1 MKLKIENLLRDNSIE
16 TSDAQEMLRKIFSG
30 KKVGSDE
37 KARIDRFIQL
47 LESNEISAQA
57 IGELLLPFADPTFD
71 TTFKMLFGSKE
82 HDNILISLLN
92 NLLDFTGDKEIKELE
107 IITEKLESPI
117 FSYEDGRSSVTG
129 AVDVLCTTTS
139 NQKIAIE
146 MQRAKQPY
154 FLARTQHYMSKLIS
168 VQVNEKGG
176 KEYHRDILDTYILV
190 LEKQNLFT
198 GQHKL
203 SDNSLYEIE
212 VEPIVKQT
220 GQVFPGNKMHW
231 KFFELSKFKEHE
243 VYRNLTK
250 DSSLKH
256 QWLEFLINCGDQ
268 LNEPERDDII
278 KQGYKIMK
286 LAQWSGDKQSLYWLE
301 QAREFDQ
308 IENQKE
314 LIQEAEKKGLVRGKL
329 ESDIDKIKIG
339 IEEGWNG
346 TKILSKL
353 TLLSRKHWLEKEW
366 SQEQAHKVKRQK
378 VENIQ
383 STDDQQKEVLSKFE
397 QLYDY
402 VQQHQSDTLNQICND
417 LELLGDLDVLT
428 TET

>member
-1 MKLKIENLLRDNSIE
+1 MKLKIEKLLRENDIK
-16 TSDAQEMLRKIFSG
+16 THDAQEMLRKIFSG
-30 KKVGSDE
+30 KKVVRDE
-37 KARIDRFIQL
+37 KSRIDQFVQL
-47 LESNEISAQA
+47 LKSNDISAQDV
-57 IGELLLPFADPTFD
+57 GELLLPFADPTFD

-92 NLLDFTGDKEIKELE
+92 NLLDFTGDKKIKELE

-139 NQKIAIE
+139 NQKIAVE

-176 KEYHRDILDTYILV
+176 KEYHKDILDTYILV

-203 SDNSLYEIE
+203 SDDSLYEIE
-212 VEPIVKQT
+212 VEPIIKQT
-220 GQVFPGNKMHW
+220 GEVFPGNKMHW

-250 DSSLKH
+250 DSNLKH

-278 KQGYKIMK
+278 KQGYKTMK
-286 LAQWSGDKQSLYWLE
+286 LAQWSGDKQALYWLE

-314 LIQEAEKKGLVRGKL
+314 LIQEAEKKGLVRGKI

-339 IEEGWNG
+339 IEEGWDR

-366 SQEQAHKVKRQK
+366 SQEQLYKVKRQK
-378 VENIQ
+378 VENTQPI
-383 STDDQQKEVLSKFE
+383 DDQQEEVSAKFE
-397 QLYDY
+397 QLYGY
-402 VQQHQSDTLNQICND
+402 IRQHQSDALYQICSD
-417 LELLGDLDVLT
+417 LELLGDLDIWS
-428 TET
+428 TEI

>member
-1 MKLKIENLLRDNSIE
+1 MKLKIEKLLRENDIK
-16 TSDAQEMLRKIFSG
+16 THDAQEMLRKIFSG
-30 KKVGSDE
+30 KKVVRDE
-37 KARIDRFIQL
+37 KSRIDQFVQL
-47 LESNEISAQA
+47 LKSNEISAQDV
-57 IGELLLPFADPTFD
+57 GELLLPFADPTFD

-92 NLLDFTGDKEIKELE
+92 NLLDFTGDKKIKELE

-129 AVDVLCTTTS
+129 TVDVLCTTTS

-176 KEYHRDILDTYILV
+176 KEYHKDILDTYILV

-203 SDNSLYEIE
+203 SDDSLYEIE
-212 VEPIVKQT
+212 VEPIIKQT
-220 GQVFPGNKMHW
+220 GEVFPGNKMHW

-243 VYRNLTK
+243 IYKNLTK
-250 DSSLKH
+250 DSNLKH

-286 LAQWSGDKQSLYWLE
+286 LTQWSGDKQALYWLE

-314 LIQEAEKKGLVRGKL
+314 LIQEAEKKGLVRGKI

-339 IEEGWNG
+339 IEEGWDR

-366 SQEQAHKVKRQK
+366 SQEQSYKVKRQK
-378 VENIQ
+378 VENTQ
-383 STDDQQKEVLSKFE
+383 SIDDQQEEVSSKFE
-397 QLYDY
+397 QLYGY
-402 VQQHQSDTLNQICND
+402 IQQHQSDALYQICSD
-417 LELLGDLDVLT
+417 LELLGDLDIWST
-428 TET
+428 DI

>member
-1 MKLKIENLLRDNSIE
+1 
-16 TSDAQEMLRKIFSG
+16 
-30 KKVGSDE
+30 
-37 KARIDRFIQL
+37 
-47 LESNEISAQA
+47 
-57 IGELLLPFADPTFD
+57 
-71 TTFKMLFGSKE
+71 
-82 HDNILISLLN
+82 
-92 NLLDFTGDKEIKELE
+92 
-107 IITEKLESPI
+107 
-117 FSYEDGRSSVTG
+117 
-129 AVDVLCTTTS
+129 
-139 NQKIAIE
+139 
-146 MQRAKQPY
+146 
-154 FLARTQHYMSKLIS
+154 MSKLIS

-176 KEYHRDILDTYILV
+176 KEYHKDILDTYILV

-203 SDNSLYEIE
+203 SDDSLYEIE
-212 VEPIVKQT
+212 VEPIIKQT
-220 GQVFPGNKMHW
+220 GEVFPGNKMHW

-250 DSSLKH
+250 DSNLKH

-286 LAQWSGDKQSLYWLE
+286 LAQWSGDKQALYWLE

-314 LIQEAEKKGLVRGKL
+314 LIQEAEKKGLVRGKI

-339 IEEGWNG
+339 IEEGWDR

-366 SQEQAHKVKRQK
+366 SQEQLYKVKRQK
-378 VENIQ
+378 VENTQPIA
-383 STDDQQKEVLSKFE
+383 DQQEEVSAKFE
-397 QLYDY
+397 QLYGY
-402 VQQHQSDTLNQICND
+402 IRQHQSDALYQICSD
-417 LELLGDLDVLT
+417 LELLGDLDIWS
-428 TET
+428 TEI